1 MDSNE
6 IGVNGGL
13 AVANAMVNKDNLKV
27 LNLDG
32 NQFGKWCGLHIFS
45 SGVSRPILPVLFVP
59 HSAD

>member
-1 MDSNE
+1 MPNIVLQELRMDSNE

-32 NQFGKWCGLHIFS
+32 NQFGK
-45 SGVSRPILPVLFVP
+45 
-59 HSAD
+59 